1 MKTPRDLADRMRKQR
16 NDGFLRETFTLSRAD
31 ARAKAAEFF
40 SRFPKEAYMTS
51 VDNWRE
57 LPGDRI
63 EFTMRRLPSAD

>member
-1 MKTPRDLADRMRKQR
+1 MRQQR
-16 NDGFLRETFTLSRAD
+16 NDGFMRDSYTLPRAE

-40 SRFPKEAYMTS
+40 MRFPKEAYMTV
-51 VDNWRE
+51 VDSWHE